1 MTANPIDQVAEV
13 AEVAPV
19 AKEYRIGVDLGG
31 TKLAVA
37 VVDSQGEICGD
48 SVTYD
53 HKNLTE
59 EQVLDCIERNIDAAI
74 QDVVA
79 RHSASGKPVAIEN
92 VRGKIKGIGL
102 LFPGHIQWP
111 EGRTLTTSN
120 LPGFRDFPL
129 RERMQERTGLPC
141 VADNDANGQTL
152 AEYLYG
158 AGKGIDPLV
167 FMTVSTGIGGG
178 IIIDGKLY
186 RGFTGTAGEFGHMIV
201 DASSDRRCTCGNYG
215 CLMGVASGIVLPEVA
230 RRLATELADEGE
242 CLKLPRGCDDFTLMD
257 GAMLAAG
264 CAEKN
269 ELCMA
274 LVDDFARYIG
284 IGLYNIF
291 QILNP
296 MGVVLGGGLMNLPD
310 FFFDKVMSTC
320 YERAG
325 LMMHDHMLIRKG
337 TLGPKAGV
345 LGAAALVGLVTC

>member
-1 MTANPIDQVAEV
+1 MTVNSAAGNFATE
-13 AEVAPV
+13 
-19 AKEYRIGVDLGG
+19 EYRIGVDLGG

-37 VVDSQGEICGD
+37 VVDSQGKICGE

-59 EQVLDCIERNIDAAI
+59 EQILDCIERNIDAAI
-74 QDVVA
+74 KDTTSRHTVIEGTVVQG
-79 RHSASGKPVAIEN
+79 ASHIEV
-92 VRGKIKGIGL
+92 VRNNIEGIGL

-120 LPGFRDFPL
+120 LRGFKDFPL
-129 RERMQERTGLPC
+129 RKRMEERTGLPC

-230 RRLATELADEGE
+230 RKLANELANEGE
-242 CLKLPRGCDDFTLMD
+242 CLKLPRGCDDFTLID

-264 CAEKN
+264 CAEEN

-274 LVDDFARYIG
+274 VVDDFARYIG

-310 FFFDKVMSTC
+310 FFFDKVASTC
-320 YERAG
+320 YELAG

-337 TLGPKAGV
+337 ALGSKAGV
-345 LGAAALVGLVTC
+345 LGAAALVGLVTG

>member
-1 MTANPIDQVAEV
+1 
-13 AEVAPV
+13 
-19 AKEYRIGVDLGG
+19 
-31 TKLAVA
+31 VA
-37 VVDSQGEICGD
+37 VVDSQGKICGE

-74 QDVVA
+74 QDVVV
-79 RHSASGKPVAIEN
+79 RHTATGNSVDIEN

-120 LPGFRDFPL
+120 LPGFRDFSL

-242 CLKLPRGCDDFTLMD
+242 CLKLPRAATIYVD
-257 GAMLAAG
+257 GRCNARRRLRRKERIVHG
-264 CAEKN
+264 SGRRFCALHRHRAIQHFSDTQPDGRGVGRRLDESARF
-269 ELCMA
+269 LFRQGY
-274 LVDDFARYIG
+274 VD
-284 IGLYNIF
+284 L
-291 QILNP
+291 L
-296 MGVVLGGGLMNLPD
+296 
-310 FFFDKVMSTC
+310 
-320 YERAG
+320 
-325 LMMHDHMLIRKG
+325 
-337 TLGPKAGV
+337 
-345 LGAAALVGLVTC
+345 